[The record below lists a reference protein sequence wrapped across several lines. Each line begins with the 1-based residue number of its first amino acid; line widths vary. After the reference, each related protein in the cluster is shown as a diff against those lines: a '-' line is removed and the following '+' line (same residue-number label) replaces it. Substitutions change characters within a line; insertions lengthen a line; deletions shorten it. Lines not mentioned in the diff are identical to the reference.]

1 MQRTLFTPAMIETF
15 KVCRRAYWMAY
26 ESVITGRKVTGSDK
40 HVKSFLL
47 RAIAEINRGKV
58 ANMHQ
63 LLKFMGQHWPS
74 EEMSRETTLNVSSD
88 QAARAF
94 LFAHKT
100 LSQYLLNV
108 YKPAGAQV
116 VGINLKVR
124 ARIGSLRV
132 YLEDTFD
139 LILYYPSQRRLELVD
154 FHLKPLKPFDP
165 SWPSA
170 SMLAKQYL
178 AEKLRCRWPFDKVSM
193 TFVQVGNAEKNTVTI
208 PMEES
213 VFRLHWPEMLK
224 ILSEMK
230 DPDDYDCARQTC
242 KRCNYL
248 ETKLSFGRTQR
259 PIAKT
264 A

>member
-1 MQRTLFTPAMIETF
+1 MERTLFTPAMIETF
-15 KVCRRAYWMAY
+15 KVCRKAYWMAY
-26 ESVITGRKVTGSDK
+26 ESLITGRKVASGDK
-40 HVKSFLL
+40 TVKSFLL

-63 LLKFMGQHWPS
+63 LLKFMGQHWPAD
-74 EEMSRETTLNVSSD
+74 EMSNDR
-88 QAARAF
+88 AAKAF
-94 LFAHKT
+94 LYTHKT
-100 LSQYLLNV
+100 LSQYLLNG
-108 YKPAGAQV
+108 YKPAGAQI

-165 SWPSA
+165 AWPSS
-170 SMLAKQYL
+170 SMLVKQYL

-193 TFVQVGNAEKNTVTI
+193 TFVQIGSPERQTVTI

-213 VFRLHWPEMLK
+213 TFRLHWPDLLK
-224 ILSEMK
+224 TLSEMK
-230 DPDDYDCARQTC
+230 EPEHYDCARQTC
-242 KRCNYL
+242 KRCNFL
-248 ETKLSFGRTQR
+248 EAKFSQGRQQIR
-259 PIAKT
+259 PISKT

>member
-1 MQRTLFTPAMIETF
+1 MERTLFTPAMIETF
-15 KVCRRAYWMAY
+15 KVCRKAYWVAF
-26 ESVITGRKVTGSDK
+26 EGLVTGRKAKSKDA

-47 RAIAEINRGKV
+47 RAIAEINRGRV

-74 EEMSRETTLNVSSD
+74 EEMSNEK
-88 QAARAF
+88 AARAF

-100 LSQYLLNV
+100 LSQYMLNT

-139 LILYYPSQRRLELVD
+139 LILYYPSQRRIELVD

-165 SWPSA
+165 AWPSA
-170 SMLAKQYL
+170 SMLVKQYL

-193 TFVQVGNAEKNTVTI
+193 TFVQLGSAERQTVNI

-213 VFRLHWPEMLK
+213 VFRLHWPDLLK
-224 ILSEMK
+224 TLSEMK
-230 DPDDYDCARQTC
+230 DPEHYDCAKGKSCQ
-242 KRCNYL
+242 RCNYL
-248 ETKLSFGRTQR
+248 ESKFAQIRTQAIR
-259 PIAKT
+259 PISKT

>member
-1 MQRTLFTPAMIETF
+1 MERTLFTPAMIETF

-26 ESVITGRKVTGSDK
+26 ESVVTGRKASGRDA

-74 EEMSRETTLNVSSD
+74 EEMTNDR
-88 QAARAF
+88 AAKAF

-100 LSQYLLNV
+100 LAKYLLDV
-108 YKPAGAQV
+108 YKPEGAQV

-139 LILYYPSQRRLELVD
+139 LILYYPNQRRIELVD

-165 SWPSA
+165 TWPSS
-170 SMLAKQYL
+170 SMLVKQYL

-193 TFVQVGNAEKNTVTI
+193 TFCQIGTDERQTVSI

-213 VFRLHWPEMLK
+213 VFRLHWPDLLK
-224 ILSEMK
+224 TLSQMK
-230 DPDDYDCARQTC
+230 EPDHYDCSKGKSC
-242 KRCNYL
+242 KRCNFL
-248 ETKLSFGRTQR
+248 ETKFANAMPAVVR
-259 PIAKT
+259 PISKSA
-264 A
+264 